1 MLCLTKEDSP
11 AAPSSSECFFHHRPA
26 QDPCGASMVATAV
39 YLFRHSATQ
48 LFSHIAVNHGR
59 SPVNQSFSLL
69 CRLPGEQPICI
80 AFFPLEPHFPPVQNP
95 GSVPFPRFIQP
106 FPSYSHAT
114 AFCQEHADSSLW
126 KSLTSGF
133 PGHGGA
139 MGLPLSRARRVA
151 SQPCDIVAPSIAIS
165 FSRNCPSG
173 SHVRRPERE
182 ADYES
187 GEMSPERRIE

>member
-1 MLCLTKEDSP
+1 
-11 AAPSSSECFFHHRPA
+11 
-26 QDPCGASMVATAV
+26 
-39 YLFRHSATQ
+39 
-48 LFSHIAVNHGR
+48 
-59 SPVNQSFSLL
+59 
-69 CRLPGEQPICI
+69 
-80 AFFPLEPHFPPVQNP
+80 
-95 GSVPFPRFIQP
+95 
-106 FPSYSHAT
+106 
-114 AFCQEHADSSLW
+114 
-126 KSLTSGF
+126 
-133 PGHGGA
+133 